1 MAGGMKMHRGN
12 GPGALNLRENV
23 GPIGPLP
30 SVQHALHA
38 HFTPRPRNP
47 HGDFMAKRRNGG
59 PAAVKHRAMKELN
72 HMRHIRLT
80 TGLVTVAMTAAINAP
95 VRAADETADQAE
107 APVPVLAQSAEAAA
121 PTDIGPIC
129 TDRPTKSNAV
139 CTVLEGMVQVETDLF
154 FWSRTDLGPVRSD
167 VLLYTNPTIK
177 YGIGPDTDIQFNIA
191 PIVEVRSE
199 AGGATTSQ
207 TGTGD
212 LFVRLKRRL
221 TGPDSKVQ
229 VALLPFV
236 KVPTAE
242 RGIGN
247 REWEGGL
254 LVPVQVPVGKATLT
268 LVPQLN
274 LLADALDPAD
284 RHLEFQGV
292 VNLAFPIADRFSLA
306 AEFWTSQ
313 NWDPARTVE
322 QYSADAA
329 LIYLLNDDLQL
340 EIGGNFGLNQAT
352 PDLQLYV
359 GLSTRF

>member
-1 MAGGMKMHRGN
+1 MRELNQMRHHR
-12 GPGALNLRENV
+12 PFTALATL
-23 GPIGPLP
+23 
-30 SVQHALHA
+30 AL
-38 HFTPRPRNP
+38 
-47 HGDFMAKRRNGG
+47 
-59 PAAVKHRAMKELN
+59 AAVM
-72 HMRHIRLT
+72 
-80 TGLVTVAMTAAINAP
+80 TVPAHAANEPAS
-95 VRAADETADQAE
+95 ANKAE
-107 APVPVLAQSAEAAA
+107 VPATVLARSGEAAA
-121 PTDIGPIC
+121 PADVGPIC

-139 CTVLEGMVQVETDLF
+139 CTVPESMVQIETDLF

-177 YGIGPDTDIQFNIA
+177 YGIGPDTDIQVNIA
-191 PIVEVRSE
+191 PVVEVRNE

-212 LFVRLKRRL
+212 LFVRLKQRL

-254 LVPVQVPVGKATLT
+254 LVPVQVPVGKATMT

-274 LLADALDPAD
+274 LLADTLDPSD

-306 AEFWTSQ
+306 AELWTSQ
-313 NWDPARTVE
+313 NWDPAGTVE

-329 LIYLLNDDLQL
+329 LIYLLNDNLQL
-340 EIGGNFGLNQAT
+340 DIGGNFGLNQAT

>member
-1 MAGGMKMHRGN
+1 MRHHR
-12 GPGALNLRENV
+12 PFTALATL
-23 GPIGPLP
+23 
-30 SVQHALHA
+30 AL
-38 HFTPRPRNP
+38 
-47 HGDFMAKRRNGG
+47 
-59 PAAVKHRAMKELN
+59 AAVM
-72 HMRHIRLT
+72 
-80 TGLVTVAMTAAINAP
+80 TVPAHAANEPAS
-95 VRAADETADQAE
+95 ANKAE
-107 APVPVLAQSAEAAA
+107 VPATVLARSGEAAA
-121 PTDIGPIC
+121 PADVGPIC

-139 CTVLEGMVQVETDLF
+139 CTVPESMVQIETDLF

-177 YGIGPDTDIQFNIA
+177 YGIGPDTDIQVNIA
-191 PIVEVRSE
+191 PVVEVRNE

-212 LFVRLKRRL
+212 LFVRLKQRL

-254 LVPVQVPVGKATLT
+254 LVPVQVPVGKATMT

-274 LLADALDPAD
+274 LLADTLDPSD

-306 AEFWTSQ
+306 AELWTSQ
-313 NWDPARTVE
+313 NWDPAGTVE

-329 LIYLLNDDLQL
+329 LIYLLNDNLQL
-340 EIGGNFGLNQAT
+340 DIGGNFGLNQAT

>member
-1 MAGGMKMHRGN
+1 M
-12 GPGALNLRENV
+12 L
-23 GPIGPLP
+23 
-30 SVQHALHA
+30 
-38 HFTPRPRNP
+38 
-47 HGDFMAKRRNGG
+47 
-59 PAAVKHRAMKELN
+59 
-72 HMRHIRLT
+72 HIRRATALAT
-80 TGLVTVAMTAAINAP
+80 FAMTAAFTAP
-95 VRAADETADQAE
+95 VHATNGAADEAE
-107 APVPVLAQSAEAAA
+107 VPVTVLAQSAEAAA
-121 PTDIGPIC
+121 PADIGPIC

-139 CTVLEGMVQVETDLF
+139 CTVPEGMVQIETDLF

-177 YGIGPDTDIQFNIA
+177 YGIGANTDIQVNIA
-191 PIVEVRSE
+191 PVVEVRSE
-199 AGGATTSQ
+199 VGGITTSQ
-207 TGTGD
+207 TGIGD
-212 LFVRLKRRL
+212 LFVRLKQRL

-274 LLADALDPAD
+274 LLADALDPTD

-292 VNLAFPIADRFSLA
+292 VNLAVPIAPRTTLA
-306 AEFWTSQ
+306 GELWTLQ
-313 NWDPARTVE
+313 NWDPAGTVR

-329 LIYLLNDDLQL
+329 LSYLLNDELQL
-340 EIGGNFGLNQAT
+340 DIGGNVGLNRAT
-352 PDLQLYV
+352 PDVQLYV
-359 GLSTRF
+359 GVSARF